1 MSEPNALSQAK
12 AILAPVNKDGYKFV
26 AIGAGATLL
35 GFYLWSPL
43 GWICLAVTLAL
54 AFFFRDP
61 YRVVPQRDGLIVA
74 PADGVVICIEPV
86 KPPVEL
92 NLGEEPRT
100 RVSIFLSVLDV
111 HVARAPL
118 AGPHRHV
125 RRIGRAFTRTPRP
138 PTRRRKMNATALAIE
153 AKEGVRLGVVLV
165 AGYVARRIV
174 TEVKIGD
181 TVGAGRAH
189 RPHPVRQPRRHL
201 SAAGGRARLRRPAD
215 AGWRDDR
222 RRHAVAGARSHLQA
236 HLGPGTAR

>member
-1 MSEPNALSQAK
+1 
-12 AILAPVNKDGYKFV
+12 
-26 AIGAGATLL
+26 
-35 GFYLWSPL
+35 
-43 GWICLAVTLAL
+43 LAVTLAL

-74 PADGVVICIEPV
+74 PADGVVISIEPV

-118 AGPHRHV
+118 AGRIDASAHRPG
-125 RRIGRAFTRTPRP
+125 IY
-138 PTRRRKMNATALAIE
+138 KNAASPDAPKENERHALAIE

-174 TEVKIGD
+174 TEVQIGD
-181 TVGAGRAH
+181 TVGAGQRIGLI
-189 RPHPVRQPRRHL
+189 RFGSRVDIYLPP
-201 SAAGGRARLRRPAD
+201 AAVLVSEGQRTLAGETIVADMQSQEPARTFKRI
-215 AGWRDDR
+215 
-222 RRHAVAGARSHLQA
+222 
-236 HLGPGTAR
+236 